1 MSESKNPNDLNDLRK
16 KIDQIDAAIV
26 GLLAERMAVCKTV
39 AAVKA
44 ETATAVMQPQR
55 VREVLNLRRQW
66 AIDKDVD
73 PDFTEQLFR
82 ILLAETHRIEIAEV
96 RTEPAPTKS
105 ADALR
110 SALDTVACRID
121 HVVVAVVDLSAAIQF
136 LTSLGFKTTPTQD
149 SAIVTADAGGVTVVL
164 VGPGDPS
171 VDAHLAAHGSGVQ
184 HIAIEVLSAG
194 FVQQALKAASVPL
207 LTDVIID
214 ADGHEQVFTVLD
226 PSTGVQLGFI
236 SRTGHRVPI
245 SGQNVRALFSALTKS
260 NK

>member
-1 MSESKNPNDLNDLRK
+1 MVAKVSDLSQLRK
-16 KIDQIDAAIV
+16 KIDEIDLAIIK
-26 GLLAERMAVCKTV
+26 LLSERMQVCREV
-39 AAVKA
+39 AEVKA
-44 ETATAVMQPQR
+44 GSATAVIQPQR
-55 VREVLNLRRQW
+55 VREVLTVRRQW
-66 AIDKDVD
+66 AIDSNVD

-82 ILLAETHRIEIAEV
+82 ILLAETHRIEIAEE
-96 RTEPAPTKS
+96 RDEPAPSKT

-121 HVVVAVVDLSAAIQF
+121 HVVVAVANLDAAMDF
-136 LTSLGFKTTPTQD
+136 LTSLGFKTTRTQD

-164 VGPGDPS
+164 VGPGDPG

-184 HIAIEVLSAG
+184 HIAIEVLNAG
-194 FVQQALKAASVPL
+194 FVQQALAEAKVPL
-207 LTDVIID
+207 LTNVIVD

-245 SGQNVRALFSALTKS
+245 SGQNVRALFHALAK
-260 NK
+260 